1 MISHKLLQEASV
13 YSGLRGRIVRSHS
26 GSERARCRQIRGQIR
41 GGLKETQGSASWP
54 ELPLTQCGR
63 VRKGKP
69 SWLPFSVFF
78 RHSERPGVAV
88 LSAH

>member
-1 MISHKLLQEASV
+1 MISHKLLQGASV

-26 GSERARCRQIRGQIR
+26 GSERARCRQIR